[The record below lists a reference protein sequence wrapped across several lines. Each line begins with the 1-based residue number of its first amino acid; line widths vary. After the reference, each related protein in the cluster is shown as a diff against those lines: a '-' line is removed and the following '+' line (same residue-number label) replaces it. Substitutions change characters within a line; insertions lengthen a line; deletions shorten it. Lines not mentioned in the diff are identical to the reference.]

1 MDTKSGGF
9 TYIEVIVV
17 LGIVTTLFAIGSVVL
32 FRSQQHTARAATVDV
47 LIADLKSQQMNA
59 MSGSLEGGGS
69 NERYGVKMLS
79 NSYVLFR
86 GSEYN
91 ASDAHNRTIVPED
104 GSTFSTTFPTN
115 VVVFEKGSGE
125 IISFISGADS
135 ITATSPN
142 TTDQKT
148 IRLNQYGVVVSVN

>member
-9 TYIEVIVV
+9 TYIEIIVV
-17 LGIVTTLFAIGSVVL
+17 SGIVTTLFAIGSVVL
-32 FRSQQHTARAATVDV
+32 FRSQQRTTRAVTVDA
-47 LIADLKSQQMNA
+47 LITDLKSQQTNA
-59 MSGSLEGGGS
+59 MSGLLEGGGS
-69 NERYGVKMLS
+69 SERYGVKMLS

-91 ASDAHNRTIVPED
+91 AADTHNRTIVPED
-104 GSTFSTTFPTN
+104 GSIFSTTFPTN
-115 VVVFEKGSGE
+115 VIAFEKGSGE

-135 ITATSPN
+135 ITATSLN

-148 IRLNQYGVVVSVN
+148 IRLNRYGIVVSVN